1 MQTATAPQTSE
12 WEALQRDYRN
22 AWEAL
27 TEQVGVWSS
36 LSSDTTENRS
46 DPDERCRQLKQAED
60 RYRQARDRL
69 ADYMLASL
77 KQANSRTAKPGLNV
91 SVQAD
96 RATPASKAVVRKSVF
111 SLSLGCC

>member
-1 MQTATAPQTSE
+1 MQTATAPQTSQ

-36 LSSDTTENRS
+36 LSSDTAENRS

-91 SVQAD
+91 AVQAD
-96 RATPASKAVVRKSVF
+96 RATPASKPVVRKSVF